1 MAHHDRY
8 DTKPVSLAVLLSGT
22 GTTLQNLI
30 DRIQAGS
37 LPAKIAVVVSSRPDA
52 YGVVRAKSAG
62 IPVETV
68 NRKDFKDPMEFAEAV
83 SARLQKH
90 DIDLIVLAGYNHLI
104 KLGTQPRIPAINIH
118 PALIPAFC
126 GKGYYGD
133 RVHKAVLDHGV
144 RFTGVTVHFV
154 DEEYDH
160 GPIILQEPVEVRQ
173 DDTVETLRSRVHRV
187 EQRLYPMAIKLFAE
201 RRLEVQGRKVA
212 ILPRDNTG

>member
-1 MAHHDRY
+1 MASHINHEIR
-8 DTKPVSLAVLLSGT
+8 PVSLAVLLSGA

-52 YGVVRAKSAG
+52 YGVVRAETAG
-62 IPVETV
+62 IPVEVV
-68 NRKDFKDPMEFAEAV
+68 NRKNFRDTMEFAEAV
-83 SARLQKH
+83 NARLQKH
-90 DIDLIVLAGYNHLI
+90 DIGLIVLAGYNHLI
-104 KLGTQPRIPAINIH
+104 KLPERGTPAMNIH

-133 RVHKAVLDHGV
+133 RVHKAVLEYGV

-154 DEEYDH
+154 DEKYDH

-173 DDTVETLRSRVHRV
+173 DDTIETLRSRVHSV

-201 RRLEVQGRKVA
+201 GRLKLQGRKVI
-212 ILPRDNTG
+212 ILPRKDRG